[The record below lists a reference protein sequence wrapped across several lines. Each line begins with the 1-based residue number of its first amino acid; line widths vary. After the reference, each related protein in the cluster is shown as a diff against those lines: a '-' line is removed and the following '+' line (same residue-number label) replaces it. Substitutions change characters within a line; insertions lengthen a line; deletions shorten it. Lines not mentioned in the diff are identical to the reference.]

1 MSHTASVTW
10 HVEYCLWLV
19 LYIISESLNL
29 RVKCPK
35 PSKMCISAQSWFAS
49 VFSCDTVVSHIL
61 KSSTMLL
68 KSVSLKFAFR
78 YMWLSLI
85 FYAACYTNYQVISRF
100 PFFFIPCQVLCI
112 PDNFNCT
119 LIPMKGA
126 LVSGQSDTKHTNNI
140 KQNFCQSTHIV
151 SVSESSLIVC
161 ICMCV
166 TNANVCLL
174 FGRLDSLCHMCH
186 VSLLLMVMWILCCLS
201 VLSHCNKHTNPLNV
215 LAHQETTT

>member
-1 MSHTASVTW
+1 VYRW
-10 HVEYCLWLV
+10 
-19 LYIISESLNL
+19 NL
-29 RVKCPK
+29 L
-35 PSKMCISAQSWFAS
+35 FAS
-49 VFSCDTVVSHIL
+49 CGWVSHF
-61 KSSTMLL
+61 T
-68 KSVSLKFAFR
+68 
-78 YMWLSLI
+78 
-85 FYAACYTNYQVISRF
+85 FYAACYTNYKVISCF

-140 KQNFCQSTHIV
+140 KQNFCQSTQSQSQAWICV
-151 SVSESSLIVC
+151 YVC
-161 ICMCV
+161 V
-166 TNANVCLL
+166 FQRVFVL

-201 VLSHCNKHTNPLNV
+201 VLLNCNKHTNPLNV

>member
-35 PSKMCISAQSWFAS
+35 PPKMCISAQSWFAS
-49 VFSCDTVVSHIL
+49 MFSCDTVVSHIL

-78 YMWLSLI
+78 LMWLSLI

-126 LVSGQSDTKHTNNI
+126 LVSGQSDTKHTNNV

-161 ICMCV
+161 ICMWLCV
-166 TNANVCLL
+166 TNANVCL
-174 FGRLDSLCHMCH
+174 
-186 VSLLLMVMWILCCLS
+186 CCLA
-201 VLSHCNKHTNPLNV
+201 VLSHFVTCVTCRYYWWWCEFSVVCLFC
-215 LAHQETTT
+215 